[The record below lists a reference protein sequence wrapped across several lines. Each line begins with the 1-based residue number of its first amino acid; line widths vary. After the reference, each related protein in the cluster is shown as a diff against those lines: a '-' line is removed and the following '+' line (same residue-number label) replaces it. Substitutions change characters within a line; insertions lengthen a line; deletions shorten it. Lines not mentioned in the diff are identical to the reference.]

1 MAEKITRGHS
11 CGMLALVYALCECS
25 TSCGTFKQFLHYV
38 SPITAACSLPEK
50 LALTSTLLVLCQQR
64 KVKCDKQKPKCGNCM
79 KARAECIPSAPTLPR
94 RRKRRLAET
103 DLAGRLRK
111 YEHLLK
117 THGIK
122 IDDEELEKPEPD
134 DNQVEDDFSSNK
146 VVSMTVPRHRNAA
159 RGALFADKD
168 KSHYV
173 EKYFPLSYSE

>member
-1 MAEKITRGHS
+1 
-11 CGMLALVYALCECS
+11 
-25 TSCGTFKQFLHYV
+25 
-38 SPITAACSLPEK
+38 
-50 LALTSTLLVLCQQR
+50 
-64 KVKCDKQKPKCGNCM
+64 VKCDKQKPKCGNCI

-122 IDDEELEKPEPD
+122 IDDEELEKPGHDGP
-134 DNQVEDDFSSNK
+134 QSDFFPTGDR
-146 VVSMTVPRHRNAA
+146 VISMTAPRGRNLVK
-159 RGALFADKD
+159 GALFADKD

-173 EKYFPLSYSE
+173 EKCIITFVLQIPR